1 VLVSC
6 RDLAA
11 VICFGLSDE
20 EAASETLLGAQ
31 KQNQLLLIDEDSGKQ
46 NRCWMGKKK

>member
-11 VICFGLSDE
+11 VICFGLSDG

-31 KQNQLLLIDEDSGKQ
+31 KQKSVASD
-46 NRCWMGKKK
+46 